1 MKILMQKWDHDDN
14 DAHFGAENGENFPP
28 GLIYFTTTSFFI
40 SYNFQSNLLGIGA
53 RVLFCLGKRNKSYF
67 SRGFI
72 TPFHVEMLYAVCMLM
87 MIIIIL
93 KTSSFMLD
101 D

>member
-14 DAHFGAENGENFPP
+14 DAHFGAENGENFPS
-28 GLIYFTTTSFFI
+28 GLIYFTTTSFSFLTTSKVI
-40 SYNFQSNLLGIGA
+40 CWEYGA

-72 TPFHVEMLYAVCMLM
+72 TPFHVEMLYAVCTLM

-93 KTSSFMLD
+93 KN
-101 D
+101 